1 MSLPFLLEEDIKP
14 NLELELV
21 NTFKR
26 YFAKTWIDGNQ
37 SLSVFYTDVM
47 TNNGAESYHN
57 TLRSY
62 LKINHPNIWKFMS
75 SMYKLFSDY
84 DLEVRR
90 LDDGLQI
97 IRIAKVKTRMNAD
110 IRTRHKQNI

>member
-1 MSLPFLLEEDIKP
+1 MKKIGLGKLYKTNKVFKKWIRQLMPFLLEEDIKPTFLAIQVQLIGLP

-26 YFAKTWIDGNQ
+26 YFAKRWIDGNQ

-62 LKINHPNIWKFMS
+62 LKTNHPNIWKFI
-75 SMYKLFSDY
+75 F
-84 DLEVRR
+84 V
-90 LDDGLQI
+90 I
-97 IRIAKVKTRMNAD
+97 N
-110 IRTRHKQNI
+110 